1 MKYRFFLLCLLLFT
15 GIASGSIP
23 TQKVI
28 AVTDSILVSKVGE
41 HLRCYFEISKEG
53 SHYNYLSSNKKSIAE
68 LFVDKKKIKK
78 NFHEIWVL
86 YQFNYTKIE
95 GMKSGIWIKLDGN
108 LQLLE
113 EPNLKSVPDFLI
125 HDLPSTFITKKLAKE
140 IAEKSFFNTIDVIS
154 DAKLEYLKKKDKY
167 IYTIANKTLK
177 IIEGKRVVALEVI
190 ELDAYTGK
198 LVNRY
203 DSYNG
208 LIEK

>member
-1 MKYRFFLLCLLLFT
+1 MNYRFFLLCFLLATFA
-15 GIASGSIP
+15 ASGSIP

-28 AVTDSILVSKVGE
+28 AVTDSILISKVGA
-41 HLRCYFEISKEG
+41 HLHSYFEISNEG
-53 SHYNYLSSNKKSIAE
+53 SHYNYLSNKNKVISE
-68 LFVDKKKIKK
+68 LFLDKKKIKK

-95 GMKSGIWIKLDGN
+95 GMKSGIWIKLDAN

-113 EPNLKSVPDFLI
+113 EPNLKSIPDFLI
-125 HDLPSTFITKKLAKE
+125 QDLPSEFISKNQAKA
-140 IAEKSFFNTIDVIS
+140 IAEKSFFNRAIDVS
-154 DAKLEYLKKKDKY
+154 DAKLEYVKKKEKY

-177 IIEGKRVVALEVI
+177 INEGKKVVELEIV

-198 LVNRY
+198 LLNRY